1 MEMVIPDR
9 LRLVDVIGRAA
20 HWGEFLFIP
29 VLFDNTEWMY
39 PSDDYSLSAAVGS
52 RKLVDLDVWYGETE
66 RPRFHGLWVRA
77 RIPIVFGFA
86 PPVEP
91 GSCDRLLEC
100 PFFAVVEHDDQFE
113 LHGFVCSDPEL
124 EPELEFFRDTDPDLA
139 ARIATAFWGLLLA
152 EPAAV
157 ASFRAELFMEYDQ
170 DGKCRVEAG
179 YWDGRFHLYYEVD
192 PLTCTPM

>member
-1 MEMVIPDR
+1 
-9 LRLVDVIGRAA
+9 
-20 HWGEFLFIP
+20 
-29 VLFDNTEWMY
+29 MY

-66 RPRFHGLWVRA
+66 RPRFHGLWVCA
-77 RIPIVFGFA
+77 AIPIVFGFA

-152 EPAAV
+152 NRRQSRPFERSCSWSTIRT
-157 ASFRAELFMEYDQ
+157 ASAGWKPVTGMADFICTMRWIRLLVRQCKSSERMVDRDC
-170 DGKCRVEAG
+170 DGVSGPRTKS
-179 YWDGRFHLYYEVD
+179 YLK
-192 PLTCTPM
+192 